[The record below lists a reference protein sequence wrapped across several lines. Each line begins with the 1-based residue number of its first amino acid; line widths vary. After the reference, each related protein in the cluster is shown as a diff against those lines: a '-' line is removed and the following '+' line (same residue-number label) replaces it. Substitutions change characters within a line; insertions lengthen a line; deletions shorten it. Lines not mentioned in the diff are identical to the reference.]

1 MSLNICRDRRPR
13 LSAPFVVTFSTD
25 RMVSVG
31 DCFLREDDILPYGS
45 LFTSF
50 PSARVI
56 LEWSRPTGF
65 FALLKNDSVGRR
77 SEGSRADCFRLAVVF
92 NSFHRKR
99 SPSLKREAI
108 VKWFAFDFDRRIAFD
123 GRLFLAGG

>member
-1 MSLNICRDRRPR
+1 
-13 LSAPFVVTFSTD
+13 
-25 RMVSVG
+25 MVSVG
-31 DCFLREDDILPYGS
+31 DCFLREDDILPYGL

-92 NSFHRKR
+92 VGRRGRRPLQGFHITPLSSTDRLG
-99 SPSLKREAI
+99 SVGGVLTPSTASGPPPSR
-108 VKWFAFDFDRRIAFD
+108 
-123 GRLFLAGG
+123 GRLWFSGTP

>member
-1 MSLNICRDRRPR
+1 
-13 LSAPFVVTFSTD
+13 
-25 RMVSVG
+25 MVSVG

-77 SEGSRADCFRLAVVF
+77 SEGSRADWFRWAVV
-92 NSFHRKR
+92 HTG
-99 SPSLKREAI
+99 
-108 VKWFAFDFDRRIAFD
+108 RRGADPYRGKGYADEIP
-123 GRLFLAGG
+123 